1 MTVLS
6 FQGVHVALGQR
17 QILSGIDLSFSAGEC
32 VGILGPNGSGKS
44 TMMRTAAG
52 LITPTAGRVD
62 IEGRALPEWPR
73 RDLSRRLAYLPQG
86 GEVHWPM
93 SVRNVVALGR
103 LPHGGRMP
111 DASHPAVLS
120 AMKACDVDAFAD
132 RPVSA
137 LSGGE
142 RARVLMARAM
152 AGEAK
157 VILADEPFA
166 QLDPS
171 HQLHAMEV
179 MQGEA
184 ARGALVIVVLHDLS
198 IAARYCSRVVL
209 LTGGK
214 IEADG
219 APAETL
225 SGENLRSIFGVDAFI
240 GEHAGGPV
248 ILPVRRRSLT
258 LVPNA

>member
-6 FQGVHVALGQR
+6 FQGVHVALAQR
-17 QILSGIDLSFSAGEC
+17 PVLSDIDLSFRAGEC

-44 TMMRTAAG
+44 TLMRTAAG
-52 LITPTAGRVD
+52 LITPQAGRIA
-62 IEGRALPEWPR
+62 IEGRGLPDWPR
-73 RDLSRRLAYLPQG
+73 GDLSRRLAYLPQG

-111 DASHPAVLS
+111 DGSHPAVLA
-120 AMKACDVDAFAD
+120 AMKACDVETFAD

-157 VILADEPFA
+157 IILADEPFA

-179 MQGEA
+179 MQCEA

-209 LTGGK
+209 LSAGT
-214 IEADG
+214 ITADG
-219 APAETL
+219 APKETL
-225 SGENLRSIFGVDAFI
+225 SGDNLRRVFGVDAFI

-248 ILPVRRRSLT
+248 ILPVRRRSLN
-258 LVPNA
+258 LLPNA

>member
-1 MTVLS
+1 MLS
-6 FQGVHVALGQR
+6 LQNIHVALGQR
-17 QILSGIDLSFSAGEC
+17 PILSGINLSLGAGEC

-44 TMMRTAAG
+44 TLMRTAAG
-52 LITPTAGRVD
+52 LITPQTGRVD
-62 IEGRALPEWPR
+62 IEGRSLTEWPR

-93 SVRNVVALGR
+93 TVRNVVALGR
-103 LPHGGRMP
+103 LPHGG
-111 DASHPAVLS
+111 DTSHPAILS

-157 VILADEPFA
+157 IILADEPFA
-166 QLDPS
+166 QLDPH

-184 ARGALVIVVLHDLS
+184 ARGALVVVVLHDLS
-198 IAARYCSRVVL
+198 IAARYCSRVVIL
-209 LTGGK
+209 SNGT
-214 IEADG
+214 IAADG

-225 SGENLRSIFGVDAFI
+225 SGDNLRSIFGVDAFI

-248 ILPVRRRSLT
+248 ILPVRRRTLG